1 MFPVLSQLLTPA
13 QALQKHCSAAAS
25 NELWPLPNVRC
36 RQMQVSEHTALKR
49 GLGGSQRLLPSPG
62 MGKGGLKGRS
72 QARVNWK
79 MPSEVPL

>member
-36 RQMQVSEHTALKR
+36 RQMQVSERTALKEAWEGAR
-49 GLGGSQRLLPSPG
+49 GCCEVRGWAREGERTEPSESRLEL
-62 MGKGGLKGRS
+62 
-72 QARVNWK
+72 
-79 MPSEVPL
+79 PSEVPL